1 MALINDT
8 IGIDLFQKCRDSIAS
23 ILLLELPNQ
32 ATLQTNVDLNFS
44 LIWQERK
51 RPFNASE
58 IPAINLS
65 IDAVN
70 YGAKHR
76 GQREANPIYTIDVY
90 DAKVSTADEDA
101 DKLVSD
107 NSWQIART
115 IQYILDHPIYSTL
128 NLKPDVYH
136 TEVVSIEAGQAEM
149 TNDNRCSVL
158 RIKFQVKTISVLNG
172 ATPTTLSQSNTSVKL
187 ESTDKGHFYQL
198 ITT

>member
-8 IGIDLFQKCRDSIAS
+8 IGADLFQQSRDNIAG

-32 ATLQTNVDLNFS
+32 ATLQQNEDLNFS
-44 LIWQERK
+44 KIWCERK

-58 IPAINLS
+58 IPAINLL
-65 IDAVN
+65 IDTVN
-70 YGAKHR
+70 YGAKNR

-90 DAKVSTADEDA
+90 DSKVSTADEDA

-128 NLKPDVYH
+128 GLKPYIYH

-149 TNDNRCSVL
+149 TNDNRCSIL

-172 ATPTTLSQSNTSVKL
+172 ATPITLSQLNTSVKL
-187 ESTDKGHFYQL
+187 ASTDKGYIYQQL
-198 ITT
+198 IP